1 MKRIK
6 FVYGIAGGLLLVA
19 GVLLLALFRPGAL
32 LHQGPKPPVETAAGE
47 GQPEIPLSGNQK
59 NEAGNEVGDGA
70 GNGTAANKAPQK
82 PDGESAATDRNPNH
96 LAGNSSEGNE
106 DTDLPEK
113 EPMGKGFTM
122 VFFGDTYY
130 NRQRLWQ
137 YENNGINGLLDD
149 SLLRLIAEAD
159 VSVLNHECAFSD
171 GGVAMADKEYTYR
184 MTPSLAQSYVEMG
197 IDLVTL
203 ANNHALDFGTEALS
217 DTFSTLD
224 QYGISYIG
232 AGEDYERAKQAAVYE
247 LDGKTVA
254 VLAASRVIPVVEW
267 NILNRQPGMFCTY
280 DSTALEEEIRACKEL
295 YDYVIVYVHW
305 GVMEMERPED
315 YQRSMAYRY
324 IDAGADVVMGT
335 HPHVVQSIEF
345 YQGKPIYYSLGNFLY
360 GTTIKRTMLLRLE
373 VDGGGVLQ
381 SRIYP
386 CYAQDGKTCQ
396 MGQEEG
402 EDFYRYMESI
412 SYSVQIDD
420 KGYVKES
427 EDGRS

>member
-1 MKRIK
+1 
-6 FVYGIAGGLLLVA
+6 
-19 GVLLLALFRPGAL
+19 
-32 LHQGPKPPVETAAGE
+32 
-47 GQPEIPLSGNQK
+47 
-59 NEAGNEVGDGA
+59 
-70 GNGTAANKAPQK
+70 
-82 PDGESAATDRNPNH
+82 
-96 LAGNSSEGNE
+96 
-106 DTDLPEK
+106 
-113 EPMGKGFTM
+113 
-122 VFFGDTYY
+122 
-130 NRQRLWQ
+130 
-137 YENNGINGLLDD
+137 
-149 SLLRLIAEAD
+149 
-159 VSVLNHECAFSD
+159 
-171 GGVAMADKEYTYR
+171 

-345 YQGKPIYYSLGNFLY
+345 YQGKPIFYSLGNFLY
-360 GTTIKRTMLLRLE
+360 GTTIKRTMLLQLE

-386 CYAQDGKTCQ
+386 CYAQDGRTCQ